1 MGGHQR
7 ELEVFFTGIIMS
19 LMFSTLYER
28 YSLNM
33 VVMSR
38 LMTLSLQKFS
48 SNEKA
53 DDIEG
58 FYKNRDVKGF
68 DRALNQVTPVFI
80 GLRLICRV
88 WT

>member
-1 MGGHQR
+1 
-7 ELEVFFTGIIMS
+7 MS

-53 DDIEG
+53 DDIEA
-58 FYKNRDVKGF
+58 FYKGRDVKGF
-68 DRALNQVTPVFI
+68 DRALNQVTLLSPYS
-80 GLRLICRV
+80 G
-88 WT
+88 

>member
-1 MGGHQR
+1 
-7 ELEVFFTGIIMS
+7 MS
-19 LMFSTLYER
+19 LILSTLYER

-33 VVMSR
+33 VVMAR
-38 LMTLSLQKFS
+38 LITLSFKKFS

-53 DDIEG
+53 DDIEA

-88 WT
+88 WI